1 MPIYN
6 IMWFNFNSIK
16 TRKGY
21 KNVVLGY
28 IETVWNKRLSF
39 NRYGFGLPS
48 SRTYAD
54 YLGGS
59 LSMQTMQGIGTDVYL
74 RLVHIDGTK
83 ESFRI

>member
-1 MPIYN
+1 M
-6 IMWFNFNSIK
+6 K

-28 IETVWNKRLSF
+28 IETVCNKCNKRLSF

>member
-1 MPIYN
+1 M
-6 IMWFNFNSIK
+6 K
-16 TRKGY
+16 TRKDN
-21 KNVVLGY
+21 KKVVMGY
-28 IETVWNKRLSF
+28 IETICNKLLSF